1 MSELKHP
8 KSHRYIVTIETG
20 PESDMGTDADAY
32 IVLKSGE
39 ESSEE
44 LSLYHTGDEE
54 EFKPGRQQEF
64 EVEFRDIGDISSI
77 LVSKSGIFPVF
88 WCVNRGYFQYFGE

>member
-1 MSELKHP
+1 M
-8 KSHRYIVTIETG
+8 TIETG

-44 LSLYHTGDEE
+44 LSLYHTGDTE

-64 EVEFRDIGDISSI
+64 EVEFKDIGDITSI
-77 LVSKSGIFPVF
+77 LVSRDTCSILMSQIGITAAF
-88 WCVNRGYFQYFGE
+88 W

>member
-1 MSELKHP
+1 MSPSRFL
-8 KSHRYIVTIETG
+8 VTIETG

-44 LSLYHTGDEE
+44 LSLYHTGEEE
-54 EFKPGRQQEF
+54 EFIPARVQEF
-64 EVEFRDIGDISSI
+64 EVEGEDIGDITSI
-77 LVSKSGIFPVF
+77 VVSFVHVPRF
-88 WCVNRGYFQYFGE
+88 